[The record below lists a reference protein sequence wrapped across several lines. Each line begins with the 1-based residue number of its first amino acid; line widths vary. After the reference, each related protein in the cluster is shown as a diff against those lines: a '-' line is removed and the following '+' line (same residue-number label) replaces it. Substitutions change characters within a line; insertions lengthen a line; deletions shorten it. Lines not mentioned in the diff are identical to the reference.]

1 MFEATLKDGCKVHA
15 NLEGGWFDAG
25 DHVKF
30 ALPGAWAATLL
41 AYGLI
46 DYHPA
51 YHDAGEIKNAV
62 YGLKYQLDWLMAAH
76 PEPLVFHAQVGDG
89 KKDHEYWGPPELMT
103 MHRPV
108 YSLTKTVP
116 GRVRHFVI
124 LENLN

>member
-1 MFEATLKDGCKVHA
+1 M
-15 NLEGGWFDAG
+15 
-25 DHVKF
+25 
-30 ALPGAWAATLL
+30 L

-62 YGLKYQLDWLMAAH
+62 FGLKYQLDWLMAAH

-108 YSLTKTVP
+108 YSLT
-116 GRVRHFVI
+116 
-124 LENLN
+124 